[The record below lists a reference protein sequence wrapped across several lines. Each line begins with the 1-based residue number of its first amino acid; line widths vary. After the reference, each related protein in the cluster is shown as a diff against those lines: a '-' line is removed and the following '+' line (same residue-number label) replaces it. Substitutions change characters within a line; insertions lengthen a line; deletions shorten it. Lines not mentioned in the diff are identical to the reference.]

1 MSDRGD
7 ISRRGF
13 FKKASAVSVGAFGLP
28 YVIPSS
34 VFSKGRILPSERIT
48 VGFIGT
54 GKQSR
59 SVLLR
64 GFLGQSS
71 CQTVAVCDVDS
82 RKREHARQMVD
93 KKYKGCSEIHDFR
106 DLIARDDIDAVVVAT
121 PDHWHAIPS
130 IRAMKAGKDV
140 YCEKPLSLT
149 IEEAR
154 AMADTT
160 RRYGRVLQTGSM
172 QRSDMK
178 FRFACELVRNG
189 YIGDIKNVVV
199 NVGGPPSE
207 CNLPAEPV
215 LNELDWDMWLGPAP
229 WRPYNSDIAPPI
241 ERDVFPNFRSYR
253 DYAGGGMTD
262 WGAHHFDIAQW
273 ALGMDHTGPVEII
286 PPNDKDVSVLT
297 YKYAN
302 GVVMTREGTANGVLF
317 NGTKGKVEVN
327 RGYLKTWPDKLARV
341 QLSPSDEH
349 LYASPDHYRD
359 FLDCIRT
366 RKKPICDVEIGCRS
380 ATVCHIG
387 NIAYLLER
395 PLKWDP
401 VKERFVGDEDANRH
415 LSRSMRGPWRL

>member
-1 MSDRGD
+1 MATPNKLN
-7 ISRRGF
+7 RRQLLKSTAKITAAAIGF
-13 FKKASAVSVGAFGLP
+13 P
-28 YVIPSS
+28 YFIPSS
-34 VFSKGRILPSERIT
+34 AFGKSEILPSERIT
-48 VGFIGT
+48 LGFIGT
-54 GKQSR
+54 GKRSR
-59 SVLLR
+59 GLL
-64 GFLGQSS
+64 GSFLGIGGFR
-71 CQTVAVCDVDS
+71 TVAVCDVDS
-82 RKREHARQMVD
+82 RKRAYARRLVD
-93 KKYKGCSEIHDFR
+93 EKYKGCSEIHDFR

-130 IRAMKAGKDV
+130 IRAMQAGKDV
-140 YCEKPLSLT
+140 FCEKPLSLT
-149 IEEAR
+149 IKEAR
-154 AMADTT
+154 AMVDTT

-172 QRSDMK
+172 QRSNMK

-189 YIGDIKNVVV
+189 YIGEVKNVVV
-199 NVGGPPSE
+199 NVGGPSGE

-215 LNELDWDMWLGPAP
+215 LKELDWDMWLGPAP

-241 ERDVFPNFRSYR
+241 EFERFPNFRKYR

-273 ALGMDHTGPVEII
+273 GLGMDHTGPVEVI
-286 PPNDKDVSVLT
+286 PPNNTDISALT

-302 GVVMTREGTANGVLF
+302 GVVMTREGTANGILF

-327 RGYLKTWPDKLARV
+327 RGYLKTWPDKLMKIR
-341 QLSPSDEH
+341 LSPSDEH
-349 LYASPDHYRD
+349 LYSSSNHYRD

-387 NIAYLLER
+387 NIAYLLDR

-401 VKERFVGDEDANRH
+401 EKESFVGDEDANRH
-415 LSRSMRGPWRL
+415 LSRSMREPWRI

>member
-1 MSDRGD
+1 MAAPNKLN
-7 ISRRGF
+7 RRQLLKSTAKITAAAIGF
-13 FKKASAVSVGAFGLP
+13 P
-28 YVIPSS
+28 YFIPSS
-34 VFSKGRILPSERIT
+34 AFGKSEILPSERIT
-48 VGFIGT
+48 LGFIGT

-59 SVLLR
+59 GLL
-64 GFLGQSS
+64 GNFLGIGDF
-71 CQTVAVCDVDS
+71 QTVAVCDVDS
-82 RKREHARQMVD
+82 RKRAYARRLVD
-93 KKYKGCSEIHDFR
+93 DKYKGCSEIHDFR

-130 IRAMKAGKDV
+130 ILAMQAGKDV

-149 IEEAR
+149 IKEGR
-154 AMADTT
+154 AMVDTT

-172 QRSDMK
+172 QRSDVK

-189 YIGDIKNVVV
+189 YIGEVKNVVV
-199 NVGGPPSE
+199 NVGGPSGE

-215 LNELDWDMWLGPAP
+215 LKELDWDMWLGSAP

-241 ERDVFPNFRSYR
+241 EFERFPNFRKYR

-273 ALGMDHTGPVEII
+273 ALGMDHTGPVEVI
-286 PPNDKDVSVLT
+286 PPNDTDISALT

-302 GVVMTREGTANGVLF
+302 GVVMTREGTANGILF

-327 RGYLKTWPDKLARV
+327 RGYLRTWPDKLTKIR
-341 QLSPSDEH
+341 LSPSDEH
-349 LYASPDHYRD
+349 LYSSSSHYRD

-387 NIAYLLER
+387 NIAYLLDR

-401 VKERFVGDEDANRH
+401 EKESFIGDQDADRH
-415 LSRSMRGPWRL
+415 LSRSMRGPWRI